1 MAPLT
6 SANIPSLIQLH
17 VRAYDLGVPHLHAE
31 TIVHVYT
38 QEVTSRIVHFLLPKR
53 VATLAEGRED
63 VNRLESLLT
72 LITGAPTTI
81 NDIQPY
87 HDESQSMMAERMD
100 EHHAPK

>member
-31 TIVHVYT
+31 TIVHIYT

-53 VATLAEGRED
+53 VTSFFESREEIS
-63 VNRLESLLT
+63 RLEGLLT

-87 HDESQSMMAERMD
+87 NDDGQMLERMD
-100 EHHAPK
+100 DGPPK